1 MAKIF
6 YTIDEAC
13 AKLGKNNGQVM
24 DLIKSGKLREFRDR
38 GQLMLKVEDV
48 NSIATDSESDDGL
61 DLKMGSDMVNLGGES
76 DSFELDLSDSSS
88 PAPVANPKGD
98 SPVGL
103 NAPQS
108 IEDDLSLELDSM
120 AGAEVPVAASQS
132 SAGSDVLSLELDSD
146 SSNAN
151 AGSDVLSLELD
162 LESSNASA
170 AAVPSAKSV
179 AAFEP
184 MIEDESSTLELDLS
198 DSLPASPA
206 AKTSPAAKSSPAK
219 SKNDDLEPMLLDD
232 SLAGGSS
239 PSPAKSSAPNLAK
252 NFDQTIE
259 DSREGSAIG
268 FDSRVD
274 SAAGASA
281 ALEADQINL
290 DQPSSGS
297 GLLDLTQESE
307 DSQMGAQLMDEAFQG
322 DDEEVPKNASGIF
335 GGASGE
341 SGIHDAPVVNT
352 GSIAAAS
359 PVFAAAMSGSEIYS
373 GSWSGMTIGL
383 LVPAII
389 GLSATASMLVMKTIG
404 ATPEL
409 AMYFAKDWMMWT
421 GGYAATI
428 AICGAIGFFVGK
440 ATE

>member
-1 MAKIF
+1 
-6 YTIDEAC
+6 
-13 AKLGKNNGQVM
+13 
-24 DLIKSGKLREFRDR
+24 
-38 GQLMLKVEDV
+38 
-48 NSIATDSESDDGL
+48 
-61 DLKMGSDMVNLGGES
+61 MVNLGGES

-146 SSNAN
+146 SSNAS

-170 AAVPSAKSV
+170 AAVPTAKSV

-206 AKTSPAAKSSPAK
+206 AKTSPAKSN
-219 SKNDDLEPMLLDD
+219 NDSDLDPMLLDD
-232 SLAGGSS
+232 SLAGGIS
-239 PSPAKSSAPNLAK
+239 PSPAISSAPNLAK

-359 PVFAAAMSGSEIYS
+359 PVFAGAMSGSEIYS

-409 AMYFAKDWMMWT
+409 AMYFSKDWMMWT

-428 AICGAIGFFVGK
+428 AICGVIGFFVGK

>member
-88 PAPVANPKGD
+88 PAPVANTKGD

-132 SAGSDVLSLELDSD
+132 SAGSDVLSLKLDSD
-146 SSNAN
+146 SSNAS
-151 AGSDVLSLELD
+151 AGSDVFSLELD

-170 AAVPSAKSV
+170 AAVPAAKSV

-206 AKTSPAAKSSPAK
+206 AKASPAK

-239 PSPAKSSAPNLAK
+239 PSPAKSSAPNLAN

-322 DDEEVPKNASGIF
+322 DDEEAPKNASGIF

-359 PVFAAAMSGSEIYS
+359 PVFAGAMSGSEIYS

-409 AMYFAKDWMMWT
+409 AMYFSKDWMMWT

-428 AICGAIGFFVGK
+428 AICGVIGFFVGK

>member
-88 PAPVANPKGD
+88 PAPVANTKGD

-132 SAGSDVLSLELDSD
+132 SAGSDVLSLKLDSD
-146 SSNAN
+146 SSNAS
-151 AGSDVLSLELD
+151 AGSDVFSLELD

-170 AAVPSAKSV
+170 AAVPAAKSV

-184 MIEDESSTLELDLS
+184 MIEDESPTLELDLS
-198 DSLPASPA
+198 DSLPA
-206 AKTSPAAKSSPAK
+206 SPAAKSSPAK

-359 PVFAAAMSGSEIYS
+359 PVFAGAMSGSEIYS

-409 AMYFAKDWMMWT
+409 AMYFSKDWMMWT

-428 AICGAIGFFVGK
+428 AICGVIGFFVGK

>member
-88 PAPVANPKGD
+88 PAPVANTKGD

-132 SAGSDVLSLELDSD
+132 SAGSDVLSLKLDSD
-146 SSNAN
+146 SSNAS
-151 AGSDVLSLELD
+151 AGSDVFSLELD

-170 AAVPSAKSV
+170 AAVPAAKSV

-184 MIEDESSTLELDLS
+184 MIEDESPTLELDLS

-206 AKTSPAAKSSPAK
+206 AKASPAK

-322 DDEEVPKNASGIF
+322 DDEEAPKNASGIF

-341 SGIHDAPVVNT
+341 SGIHDAPIVNT

-409 AMYFAKDWMMWT
+409 AMYFSKDWMMWT

-428 AICGAIGFFVGK
+428 AICGVIGFFVGK

>member
-88 PAPVANPKGD
+88 PAPVANTKGD

-132 SAGSDVLSLELDSD
+132 SAGSDVLSLKLDSD
-146 SSNAN
+146 SSNAS
-151 AGSDVLSLELD
+151 ASSDVFSLELD
-162 LESSNASA
+162 LESSNSSA
-170 AAVPSAKSV
+170 AAVPTAKSV
-179 AAFEP
+179 AAVEP

-206 AKTSPAAKSSPAK
+206 AKASPAK

-322 DDEEVPKNASGIF
+322 DDEEAPKNASGIF

-409 AMYFAKDWMMWT
+409 AMYFAKDWMMWS
-421 GGYAATI
+421 GGYAASI

>member
-146 SSNAN
+146 SSNAS
-151 AGSDVLSLELD
+151 ASSDVFSLELD

-170 AAVPSAKSV
+170 AAVPTAKSV
-179 AAFEP
+179 AAVEP

-198 DSLPASPA
+198 DSLPA
-206 AKTSPAAKSSPAK
+206 SPAAKSSPAK

-322 DDEEVPKNASGIF
+322 DDEEAPKNASGIF

-359 PVFAAAMSGSEIYS
+359 PVFAGAMSGSEIYS

-409 AMYFAKDWMMWT
+409 AMYFAKDWVMWT
-421 GGYAATI
+421 GGYAASI

>member
-88 PAPVANPKGD
+88 PAPVANTKGD

-132 SAGSDVLSLELDSD
+132 SAGSDVLSLKLDSD
-146 SSNAN
+146 SSNAS
-151 AGSDVLSLELD
+151 AGSDVFSLELD

-170 AAVPSAKSV
+170 AAVPTAKSV

-184 MIEDESSTLELDLS
+184 MIEDESPTLELDLS
-198 DSLPASPA
+198 DSLPA
-206 AKTSPAAKSSPAK
+206 SPAAKSSPAK

-421 GGYAATI
+421 GGYAASI

>member
-13 AKLGKNNGQVM
+13 GKLGKNTSQVM

-76 DSFELDLSDSSS
+76 DSFELDLADSSS

-132 SAGSDVLSLELDSD
+132 STGSDVLSLELDSD

-151 AGSDVLSLELD
+151 AGSDVFSLELD

-170 AAVPSAKSV
+170 AAVPTAKSV
-179 AAFEP
+179 APFEP
-184 MIEDESSTLELDLS
+184 TIEDESSTLELDLS

-206 AKTSPAAKSSPAK
+206 AKASPAK
-219 SKNDDLEPMLLDD
+219 STNDSDLEPMLLDD

-239 PSPAKSSAPNLAK
+239 PSPAISSAPNLAK

-359 PVFAAAMSGSEIYS
+359 PVFAGAMSGSEIYS

-428 AICGAIGFFVGK
+428 AICGVIGFFVGK

>member
-6 YTIDEAC
+6 YTIEEAC
-13 AKLGKNNGQVM
+13 GKLGKNNGQVM

-48 NSIATDSESDDGL
+48 NSIATDVESDDGL

-76 DSFELDLSDSSS
+76 DSFELDLTDSAS
-88 PAPVANPKGD
+88 PATISDPKND

-103 NAPQS
+103 TAPQS

-120 AGAEVPVAASQS
+120 SSAEISAPASQS
-132 SAGSDVLSLELDSD
+132 SAGSDVFSLELDDLD
-146 SSNAN
+146 SPS
-151 AGSDVLSLELD
+151 
-162 LESSNASA
+162 ASA
-170 AAVPSAKSV
+170 APVPAAKS
-179 AAFEP
+179 AAAIP
-184 MIEDESSTLELDLS
+184 AMLDDELPTLELDLS
-198 DSLPASPA
+198 DSLPAPA
-206 AKTSPAAKSSPAK
+206 AAAPKIAPPAK
-219 SKNDDLEPMLLDD
+219 TNNADLDMMSLED
-232 SLAGGSS
+232 SLASGVAQ
-239 PSPAKSSAPNLAK
+239 SPAKSSTTNPAHD
-252 NFDQTIE
+252 FEQTIE

-274 SAAGASA
+274 SAVGASVG
-281 ALEADQINL
+281 LEADQINL
-290 DQPSSGS
+290 DQPGSGS

-307 DSQMGAQLMDEAFQG
+307 DSQMGAALMDEAFQG
-322 DDEEVPKNASGIF
+322 DDEEAPKNASGIF

-341 SGIHDAPVVNT
+341 SGIHDAPIVNT

-359 PVFAAAMSGSEIYS
+359 PVFAAAMSGSEMYS

-383 LVPAII
+383 LVPAIV
-389 GLSATASMLVMKTIG
+389 GLTATASMLVMKTIG

-409 AMYFAKDWMMWT
+409 AMYFAKDWVMWT
-421 GGYAATI
+421 GGYAASI

>member
-132 SAGSDVLSLELDSD
+132 SAGSDVF
-146 SSNAN
+146 
-151 AGSDVLSLELD
+151 SLELD

-170 AAVPSAKSV
+170 AAVPTAKSV
-179 AAFEP
+179 AAVEP

-198 DSLPASPA
+198 DSLPA
-206 AKTSPAAKSSPAK
+206 SPAAKSSPAK

-322 DDEEVPKNASGIF
+322 DDEEAPKNASGIF

-359 PVFAAAMSGSEIYS
+359 PVFAGAMSGSEIYS

-409 AMYFAKDWMMWT
+409 AMYFAKDWVMWT
-421 GGYAATI
+421 GGYAASI

>member
-6 YTIDEAC
+6 YTIEEAC
-13 AKLGKNNGQVM
+13 GKLGKNNGQVM

-48 NSIATDSESDDGL
+48 NSIATDVESDDGL

-76 DSFELDLSDSSS
+76 DGFELDLTDSAS
-88 PAPVANPKGD
+88 PATISDPKGD

-103 NAPQS
+103 TAPQS

-120 AGAEVPVAASQS
+120 SSAEISAPAAQS
-132 SAGSDVLSLELDSD
+132 SAGSDVFSLELDDLD
-146 SSNAN
+146 SP
-151 AGSDVLSLELD
+151 
-162 LESSNASA
+162 NASA
-170 AAVPSAKSV
+170 APVPAAKS
-179 AAFEP
+179 AAAIP
-184 MIEDESSTLELDLS
+184 AMLDDELPTLELDLS
-198 DSLPASPA
+198 DSLPAPA
-206 AKTSPAAKSSPAK
+206 VAAPKIAPPAKTNNA
-219 SKNDDLEPMLLDD
+219 DLDMMSLED
-232 SLAGGSS
+232 SLASGVAQ
-239 PSPAKSSAPNLAK
+239 SPAKSSTTNAAND
-252 NFDQTIE
+252 FEQTIE

-274 SAAGASA
+274 SSVGASVG
-281 ALEADQINL
+281 LEADQINL
-290 DQPSSGS
+290 DQPGSGS

-307 DSQMGAQLMDEAFQG
+307 DSQMGAALMDEAFQG
-322 DDEEVPKNASGIF
+322 DDEEAPKNASGIF

-341 SGIHDAPVVNT
+341 SGIHDAPIVNT

-359 PVFAAAMSGSEIYS
+359 PVFAAAMSGSEMYS

-383 LVPAII
+383 LVPAIV
-389 GLSATASMLVMKTIG
+389 GLTATASMLVMKTIG

-409 AMYFAKDWMMWT
+409 AMYFAKDWVMWT
-421 GGYAATI
+421 GGYAASI

>member
-88 PAPVANPKGD
+88 PAPVANTKGD

-146 SSNAN
+146 SSNAS
-151 AGSDVLSLELD
+151 AGSDVFSLELD
-162 LESSNASA
+162 LESSNSSA
-170 AAVPSAKSV
+170 AAVPTAKSV
-179 AAFEP
+179 AAVEP

-198 DSLPASPA
+198 DSLPA
-206 AKTSPAAKSSPAK
+206 SPAAKSSPAK

-322 DDEEVPKNASGIF
+322 DDEEAPKNASGIF

-359 PVFAAAMSGSEIYS
+359 PVFAGAMSGSEIYS

-421 GGYAATI
+421 GGYAASI

>member
-146 SSNAN
+146 SSNAS
-151 AGSDVLSLELD
+151 AGSDVFSLELD

-170 AAVPSAKSV
+170 AAVPTAKSV

-206 AKTSPAAKSSPAK
+206 AKASPAK

-322 DDEEVPKNASGIF
+322 DDEEAPKNASGIF

-421 GGYAATI
+421 GGYAASI

>member
-146 SSNAN
+146 SSNAS
-151 AGSDVLSLELD
+151 AGSDVFSLELD
-162 LESSNASA
+162 LESSNSSA
-170 AAVPSAKSV
+170 AAVPTAKSV
-179 AAFEP
+179 AAVEP

-198 DSLPASPA
+198 DSLPA
-206 AKTSPAAKSSPAK
+206 SPAAKSSPAK

-322 DDEEVPKNASGIF
+322 DDEEAPKNASGIF

-359 PVFAAAMSGSEIYS
+359 PVFAGAMSGSEIYS

-409 AMYFAKDWMMWT
+409 AMYFSKDWMMWT

-428 AICGAIGFFVGK
+428 AICGVIGFFVGK

>member
-146 SSNAN
+146 SSNASAN
-151 AGSDVLSLELD
+151 SDVFSLELD
-162 LESSNASA
+162 LESSNSSA
-170 AAVPSAKSV
+170 AAVPTAKSV
-179 AAFEP
+179 AAVEP

-206 AKTSPAAKSSPAK
+206 AKSSPAK
-219 SKNDDLEPMLLDD
+219 IKNDDLEPMLLDD

-322 DDEEVPKNASGIF
+322 DDEEAPKNASGIF

-359 PVFAAAMSGSEIYS
+359 PVFAGAMSGSEIYS

-409 AMYFAKDWMMWT
+409 AMYFAKDWVMWT
-421 GGYAATI
+421 GGYAASI

>member
-6 YTIDEAC
+6 YTIEEAC
-13 AKLGKNNGQVM
+13 GKLGKNNGQVM

-48 NSIATDSESDDGL
+48 NSIATDVESDDGL

-76 DSFELDLSDSSS
+76 DGFELDLTDSAS
-88 PAPVANPKGD
+88 PATISDPKGD

-103 NAPQS
+103 TAPQS

-120 AGAEVPVAASQS
+120 SSAEISAPAAQS
-132 SAGSDVLSLELDSD
+132 SAGSDVFSLELDDLD
-146 SSNAN
+146 SPS
-151 AGSDVLSLELD
+151 
-162 LESSNASA
+162 ASA
-170 AAVPSAKSV
+170 APVPAAKS
-179 AAFEP
+179 AAAIP
-184 MIEDESSTLELDLS
+184 AMLDDELPTLELDLS
-198 DSLPASPA
+198 DSLPAPA
-206 AKTSPAAKSSPAK
+206 VAAPKIAPPAKTNNA
-219 SKNDDLEPMLLDD
+219 DLDMMSLED
-232 SLAGGSS
+232 SLASGVAQ
-239 PSPAKSSAPNLAK
+239 SPAKSSTTNSAND
-252 NFDQTIE
+252 FEQTIE

-274 SAAGASA
+274 SAVGASVG
-281 ALEADQINL
+281 LEADQINL
-290 DQPSSGS
+290 DQPGSGS

-307 DSQMGAQLMDEAFQG
+307 DSQMGAALMDEAFQG
-322 DDEEVPKNASGIF
+322 DDEEAPKNASGIF

-341 SGIHDAPVVNT
+341 SGIHDAPIVNT
-352 GSIAAAS
+352 GSIAVAS
-359 PVFAAAMSGSEIYS
+359 PVFAAAMSGSEMYS

-383 LVPAII
+383 LVPAIV

-409 AMYFAKDWMMWT
+409 AMYFAKDWVMWT
-421 GGYAATI
+421 GGYAASI

>member
-146 SSNAN
+146 SSNAS
-151 AGSDVLSLELD
+151 AGSDVFSLELD
-162 LESSNASA
+162 LESSNSSA
-170 AAVPSAKSV
+170 AAVPTAKSV
-179 AAFEP
+179 AAVEP

-198 DSLPASPA
+198 DSLPA
-206 AKTSPAAKSSPAK
+206 SPAAKSSPAK

-322 DDEEVPKNASGIF
+322 DDEEAPKNASGIF

-359 PVFAAAMSGSEIYS
+359 PVFAGAMSGSEIYS

-409 AMYFAKDWMMWT
+409 AMYFAKDWVMWT
-421 GGYAATI
+421 GGYAASI